1 MPTQLPLSQI
11 PVNKFK
17 ISLLHQKKSVFQK
30 LLFMFVF
37 VVLHFN
43 AGGWMKIPKNVPN
56 CTPGLECLAMLDQL
70 FIKQGVCL
78 TQGQTY
84 KFVVKNNQGQG
95 VRSIF
100 KLHYV
105 ALLPSYP

>member
-1 MPTQLPLSQI
+1 MSEP
-11 PVNKFK
+11 K
-17 ISLLHQKKSVFQK
+17 INADLYLCV
-30 LLFMFVF
+30 

-56 CTPGLECLAMLDQL
+56 CSPGLECLSLLDQL
-70 FIKQGVCL
+70 LIKQGVCL

-95 VRSIF
+95 VSTT
-100 KLHYV
+100 LY
-105 ALLPSYP
+105 